1 VAAKTPGEG
10 SRTAASRGFVL
21 DTSAIISFVSDEA
34 GADEVQQ
41 ILEGDEPV
49 ALPFI
54 VLMEVRYILLRRLPP
69 SDIDRLFVLLTS
81 GSADIPESD
90 PLWGRKAADIKAGGG
105 LSMADSWIAAL
116 ALRSG
121 AQLVHKDK
129 EFDRVAGLRSQR
141 LPQ

>member
-1 VAAKTPGEG
+1 MAAKTPGEG
-10 SRTAASRGFVL
+10 GRLAASKGFVL

-54 VLMEVRYILLRRLPP
+54 VLMEVRYILLRRLRA
-69 SDIDRLFVLLTS
+69 SDIDQLFILLTS
-81 GSADIPESD
+81 GSADVPESD
-90 PLWGRKAADIKAGGG
+90 PSWGRRAAEIKAGGG

-116 ALRSG
+116 ALHRG

-129 EFDRVAGLRSQR
+129 EFDRVAGLRSRR

>member
-1 VAAKTPGEG
+1 MAARTPGEG
-10 SRTAASRGFVL
+10 RPAASKGFVL
-21 DTSAIISFVSDEA
+21 DTSAVISFVSDEA

-54 VLMEVRYILLRRLPP
+54 VLMEVRYILLRRLLA
-69 SDIDRLFVLLTS
+69 SDIDQLFILLTS
-81 GSADIPESD
+81 GSADVPESD
-90 PLWGRKAADIKAGGG
+90 PLWGRRAAEIKAGGG

-116 ALRSG
+116 ALHRG
-121 AQLVHKDK
+121 AELVHKDK
-129 EFDRVAGLRSQR
+129 EFDRVAGLRSRR